1 MLDLNM
7 ELLQKGGVLVYP
19 IIFLSVLSLAIFLER
34 LFTLRTARY
43 APAEFMEKLTEALKK
58 KDIQE
63 AIGLCDL
70 NKSSLAYVAK
80 DILTNLDLPLA
91 RLMETAEESGRYQA
105 KKLERFLPS
114 LQAIASISPLMG
126 LLGTVIGMIK
136 TFIVIG
142 DQGVGNAQALAGGI
156 SEALLTT
163 AAGLSVAIPTLVF
176 YYIIRFRSER
186 VTIELERS
194 ASRIINLVFKED

>member
-1 MLDLNM
+1 MPDFNM
-7 ELLQKGGVLVYP
+7 ELLQKGGVLMYP

-34 LFTLRTARY
+34 LFTLRTAKY
-43 APAEFMEKLTEALKK
+43 APSDLMDDLTAALRNKN
-58 KDIQE
+58 IE
-63 AIGLCDL
+63 GALELCD
-70 NKSSLAYVAK
+70 NNTTSLGFVAK

-114 LQAIASISPLMG
+114 LQAIASISPLLG

-142 DQGVGNAQALAGGI
+142 EQGVGDAQALAGGI

-176 YYIIRFRSER
+176 YYVVKFRSER

-194 ASRIINLVFKED
+194 ASQIINLVFKED